1 MERRLL
7 ISFSGGETSA
17 YMLWYILNHMAT
29 DYDQIVTVFA
39 NTGEE
44 NEETLEFVALCG
56 LHFKTPIVWIEAVT
70 YHGQRK
76 SSGFRIV
83 NYATASRKGEPFEAA
98 IRKYGIPNS
107 KFKDCT
113 RNLKRRPI
121 EAYARSIGWETGTYD
136 IAIGIRAD
144 EIDRMSTE
152 AATRRIIYPL
162 IKRHPRTKPQ
172 INWWWSQQPFR
183 LSIKGYR
190 GNCRWCWKKS
200 RRKLLT
206 IMSED
211 PSAFDF
217 PERKEIECGLI
228 GPEFRHDPAT
238 REDPLPPGYRRR
250 FFRGSATVQ
259 NLREEL
265 AERGDAFVPAED
277 DSIIF
282 DPDLDVGG
290 ACEESCEVWADEDEA
305 RTDD

>member
-17 YMLWYILNHMAT
+17 YMMWYILNHMAAE
-29 DYDQIVTVFA
+29 YDQIVTVFS

-56 LHFKTPIVWIEAVT
+56 LHFKAPIVWIEAVT
-70 YHGQRK
+70 YPGRRK
-76 SSGFRIV
+76 SNGFRIV
-83 NYATASRKGEPFEAA
+83 DYVAASRNGEPFEAA

-152 AATRRIIYPL
+152 AASRRIIYPL

-172 INWWWSQQPFR
+172 INSWWFRQPFR
-183 LSIKGYR
+183 LPLKGYR
-190 GNCRWCWKKS
+190 GNCRWCWKKT

-206 IMSED
+206 IMAED
-211 PSAFDF
+211 PGAFAF
-217 PERKEIECGLI
+217 LERMERECGLI
-228 GPEFRHDPAT
+228 GAEFQHDKST
-238 REDPLPPGYRRR
+238 RRDPLPIDYRRT
-250 FFRGSATVQ
+250 FFRGNATVAD
-259 NLREEL
+259 LRLEL
-265 AERGDAFVPAED
+265 EARGDSFIPAED
-277 DSIIF
+277 DSIVF

-290 ACEESCEVWADEDEA
+290 GCEESCEVWADEDEECNN
-305 RTDD
+305 D